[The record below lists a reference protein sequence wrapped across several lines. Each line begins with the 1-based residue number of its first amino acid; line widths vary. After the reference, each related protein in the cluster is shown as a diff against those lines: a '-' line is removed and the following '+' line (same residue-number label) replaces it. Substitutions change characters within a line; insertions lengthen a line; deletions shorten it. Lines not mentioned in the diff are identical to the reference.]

1 MDYFTIYHII
11 ALVVIFILFLVFL
24 FLSIKEKRV
33 SVVLSM
39 VLLNIFVMSSVSILA
54 MLIIDEYTKIAK
66 IIQLDQN
73 RVLINESIVFT
84 GAIKNTG
91 SHTITS
97 CKFNIKLV
105 NSPVEKGKLDPTIFQ
120 TRGFFEIFK
129 RNDTQLSTQS
139 ASFTI
144 GHSLKAGET
153 RSFSVSMD
161 YPAHFRSPSVYHTL
175 SCH

>member
-11 ALVVIFILFLVFL
+11 ALVIIFILFLVFL

-105 NSPVEKGKLDPTIFQ
+105 NSPA
-120 TRGFFEIFK
+120 RGFFEIFK